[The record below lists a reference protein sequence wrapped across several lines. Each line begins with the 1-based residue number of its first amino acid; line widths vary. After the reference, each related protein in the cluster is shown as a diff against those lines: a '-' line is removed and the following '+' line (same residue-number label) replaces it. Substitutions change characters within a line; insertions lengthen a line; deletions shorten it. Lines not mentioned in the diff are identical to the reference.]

1 MLIATLHPLKQFIC
15 PDGDR
20 TQRVAVYMPS
30 SYSLG
35 FVPWCSLRPTEKLG
49 DSKLRS
55 KLRDK
60 GREETERTVGA
71 TNGSST
77 KARDSEKERMESLLL
92 PLLRPFCVQ

>member
-1 MLIATLHPLKQFIC
+1 MLIATLHPLKGFIC
-15 PDGDR
+15 PDGAR

-35 FVPWCSLRPTEKLG
+35 FVPWWSLRPREKLG
-49 DSKLRS
+49 DAKLRS

-71 TNGSST
+71 TNGSNRSHNKRET
-77 KARDSEKERMESLLL
+77 VRKKGEEKND
-92 PLLRPFCVQ
+92 QKQKK